1 MNSTTQT
8 TSAPN
13 TGTIKRSNQITN
25 FDEVEAPVRKRP
37 VDPLLD
43 HEYDGIREFD
53 NPTPGWWHGLFIL
66 TIVFSVF
73 YIAWYSLS
81 PIAPSLE
88 EAWDAKQTL
97 ENKKIFGK
105 LGTLEGDDKTIL
117 SLMGD
122 EKMMR
127 VGTGMFVSNCA
138 ACHGRDGGGI
148 NGVNLTDDAYKNVR
162 VPSDLFTVIS
172 NGANQG
178 AMPAWKDKMSSNE
191 RVLLAAYVASLRGTK
206 PASGKAPEGQV
217 IPAWSASATAA
228 PAPAAAPEKKN

>member
-1 MNSTTQT
+1 MNA
-8 TSAPN
+8 TSEKSSGVMAGPAR
-13 TGTIKRSNQITN
+13 RSNQITN
-25 FDEVEAPVRKRP
+25 FDEAEAPVRKRP

-81 PIAPSLE
+81 PVALSLE
-88 EAWDAKQTL
+88 ESWEAKQTL

-117 SLMGD
+117 GLMAD

-127 VGTGMFVSNCA
+127 VGAGMFVSNCA

-162 VPSDLFTVIS
+162 TPSDLFTVIN

-206 PASGKAPEGQV
+206 PASPRAAEGQV
-217 IPAWSASATAA
+217 IPAWSIAATTS
-228 PAPAAAPEKKN
+228 APEKKN